1 MLCKYYYEGEFVAK
15 RNISGFDK
23 IRKYEIKAFALK
35 DDNVYLVLVNLKSNK
50 LVLKKVGIETD
61 MPYVKFL
68 KKPDSLRRLL
78 RKVVKLL
85 SEDSFI
91 ELICFEDRKQLKD
104 ILNYTNEGFSEN
116 FERKYKGSIQ
126 DFLVY
131 RNYYFKKR

>member
-1 MLCKYYYEGEFVAK
+1 MFCKYYYEGKFVAK

-35 DDNVYLVLVNLKSNK
+35 DDNVYLVLINLKSNK
-50 LVLKKVGIETD
+50 MVLKKVGVETD

-104 ILNYTNEGFSEN
+104 ILNYTNEGYSEN

-131 RNYYFKKR
+131 RNFYFKKR

>member
-1 MLCKYYYEGEFVAK
+1 MNRASLKTLH
-15 RNISGFDK
+15 
-23 IRKYEIKAFALK
+23 KACQ
-35 DDNVYLVLVNLKSNK
+35 
-50 LVLKKVGIETD
+50 
-61 MPYVKFL
+61 FL
-68 KKPDSLRRLL
+68 SRLL

-104 ILNYTNEGFSEN
+104 ILNYTNEGYSEN

>member
-1 MLCKYYYEGEFVAK
+1 MKFPLASAQ
-15 RNISGFDK
+15 NAK

-35 DDNVYLVLVNLKSNK
+35 DDNVYLVLINLKSNK
-50 LVLKKVGIETD
+50 MVLKKVGVETD

-104 ILNYTNEGFSEN
+104 ILNYTNEGYSEN

-131 RNYYFKKR
+131 RNFYFKKR